1 MSALQPVETA
11 GLVPADLDLR
21 FRRPLMGYFLNR
33 VGDRAE
39 AEDLTQQTFLRLLGA
54 DRSDLANPGAF
65 VFRVAANLLK
75 DRARGRAQGEDRLLS
90 LDDEAAAPAAP
101 ADHLTP
107 ERVLLGRED
116 LALVIEGLDELGGA
130 TRDAFVLFRFERLS
144 QREIGARI
152 GLSQGAV
159 EKRLMRATL
168 HLARKLGATQ

>member
-75 DRARGRAQGEDRLLS
+75 DRARGRALREDRLLS
-90 LDDEAAAPAAP
+90 LDDEAAAP

-107 ERVLLGRED
+107 ERVLLGREN
-116 LALVIEGLDELGGA
+116 LALVIEGLDELGGV

>member
-11 GLVPADLDLR
+11 GLAPAELDLR

-39 AEDLTQQTFLRLLGA
+39 AEDLTQQTFLRLLGG
-54 DRSDLANPGAF
+54 DRSEVANPGAF

-75 DRARGRAQGEDRLLS
+75 DRARELVQGADRAVS
-90 LDDEAAAPAAP
+90 FDDESAAPLAP

-107 ERVLLGRED
+107 ERVLLGREN
-116 LALVIEGLDELGGA
+116 LALLIEGLDELGGA
-130 TRDAFVLFRFERLS
+130 TRDAFVLFRFEHLS
-144 QREIGARI
+144 QKEIAARI

-168 HLARKLGATQ
+168 HLARKLSAVQ